1 MTDAHAAT
9 LEAHWGGGAAPFGAS
24 WQKTMMWIFIVTD
37 ALLFSALL
45 SGYGFL
51 RMASP
56 MPWPKQSEVFSIP
69 FIALMTFI
77 LITSSAFMGTA
88 VTAARLGEHKK
99 AVLNLALTIAGGA
112 AFLGC
117 QAYEW
122 SHIIHEGARLTGALP
137 GSELAELGVPP
148 QFPAAFFVLTGFHGS
163 HVLSGLVI
171 LVITLIRTAMG
182 KTPAQGVEMAGLY
195 WHFVDLVWVFIFT
208 LFYLLPS

>member
-1 MTDAHAAT
+1 MHTGDAVM
-9 LEAHWGGGAAPFGAS
+9 EAHWGGGAAPFGAS

-37 ALLFSALL
+37 ALLFSGLL
-45 SGYGFL
+45 CGYAFL
-51 RMASP
+51 RQASAV
-56 MPWPKQSEVFSIP
+56 PWPKQSEVFSIP

-77 LITSSAFMGTA
+77 LITSSMTMGMA
-88 VTAARLGEHKK
+88 VTAARLGDRRK
-99 AVLNLALTIAGGA
+99 ALRSLLFTIIGGA

-122 SHIIHEGARLTGALP
+122 TELIHEGARLTGALP
-137 GSELAELGVPP
+137 GSVLAAEGATRTFT
-148 QFPAAFFVLTGFHGS
+148 QAFFVLTGFHGS

-171 LVITLIRTAMG
+171 LIVTAIRSSMG

-208 LFYLLPS
+208 LFYLL

>member
-9 LEAHWGGGAAPFGAS
+9 LEAHWGGGASPFGAS

-37 ALLFSALL
+37 GLLFSGLL
-45 SGYGFL
+45 CGYGFL

-56 MPWPKQSEVFSIP
+56 MPWPKQSEVFHIW

-77 LITSSAFMGTA
+77 LITSSMFMGTA
-88 VTAARLGEHKK
+88 VTAARLGDRKK
-99 AVLNLALTIAGGA
+99 AVLNIALTIAGGA
-112 AFLGC
+112 FFLGC

-122 SHIIHEGARLTGALP
+122 TSLIHEGARLSQNPWGA
-137 GSELAELGVPP
+137 P
-148 QFPAAFFVLTGFHGS
+148 QFGQAFFLLTGFHGS

-171 LVITLIRTAMG
+171 LSITLIRFSMG

-208 LFYLLPS
+208 LFYLL